1 MRPLAQR
8 VLDAP
13 SSATVRIADL
23 AAALRRKGVDVI
35 DLSAGRAS
43 EHTPEEVCEVAAQA
57 LSQGDTH
64 QTPAQGKPEFR
75 AVCARKLARENG
87 IAADP
92 EKNIIYIRVKNDRK
106 TLFLCRHLCRLC
118 FAIIADELHRVVF
131 FEAAFSGLLA
141 DRFIELQILLNR
153 EIFGDDFC
161 KQSVWPF
168 ALLLGHAGKF
178 SPQIH
183 IDLNCCRHLHR
194 PCF

>member
-13 SSATVRIADL
+13 SSATVRIVDL

-75 AVCARKLARENG
+75 AACARKLARENG

-92 EKNIIYIRVKNDRK
+92 EKNIIA
-106 TLFLCRHLCRLC
+106 TL
-118 FAIIADELHRVVF
+118 
-131 FEAAFSGLLA
+131 G
-141 DRFIELQILLNR
+141 
-153 EIFGDDFC
+153 C
-161 KQSVWPF
+161 KQGLTL
-168 ALLLGHAGKF
+168 ALMATIDAGGEVIVEDPCFVSYQPTNGLDLLGNGMLLQLLILAWWQG
-178 SPQIH
+178 
-183 IDLNCCRHLHR
+183 
-194 PCF
+194 